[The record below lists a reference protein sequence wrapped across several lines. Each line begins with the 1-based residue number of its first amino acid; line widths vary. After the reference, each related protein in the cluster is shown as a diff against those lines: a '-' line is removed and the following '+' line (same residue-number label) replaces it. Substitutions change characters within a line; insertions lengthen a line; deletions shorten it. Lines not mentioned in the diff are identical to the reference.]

1 MLARAQSLY
10 LFIAALLAFS
20 SLLFPFWYYMAGTA
34 YLLTDFT
41 PFSSAG
47 IVHITGIY
55 VSSILSPISGILS
68 IAAIF
73 LYKNRSLQSTLISVL
88 IVIFLADVLSGLT
101 AAHFMNEYLSQE
113 AGTAVEHQPGA
124 GLFVLLPQPLLFWL
138 AMRGVKK
145 DEKIVNAYKRL

>member
-10 LFIAALLAFS
+10 LLIAALLAFS
-20 SLLFPFWYYMAGTA
+20 SLLFPFWYYIEATE
-34 YLLTDFT
+34 YVLTDFS
-41 PFSSAG
+41 PFSEAG
-47 IVHITGIY
+47 VLHITGVY

-101 AAHFMNEYLSQE
+101 AAHFMNEYLSQGAE
-113 AGTAVEHQPGA
+113 TAVEHQPGA